1 MWAVWSVKV
10 GGIREWVWAKLV
22 SGMGGSEMGHWWRGR
37 EENDGGAGGRGWV
50 FLLQWG
56 EVIALNGV
64 PYGGV

>member
-1 MWAVWSVKV
+1 MWAVWRVKV
-10 GGIREWVWAKLV
+10 GGIGGRVWAKLV
-22 SGMGGSEMGHWWRGR
+22 SGMGGSEMGLW
-37 EENDGGAGGRGWV
+37 GGAGRKMTGVRVAGGWV